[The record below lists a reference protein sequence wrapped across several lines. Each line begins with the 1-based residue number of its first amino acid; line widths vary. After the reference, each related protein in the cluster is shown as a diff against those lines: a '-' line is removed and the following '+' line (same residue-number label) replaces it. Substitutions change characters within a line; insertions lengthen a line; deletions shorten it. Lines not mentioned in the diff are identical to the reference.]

1 MCRPP
6 EILTR
11 CLNMQVEDDAFEGLS
26 DLESL
31 SLEDNNVLLIP
42 ATALGKLPRL
52 NRLRLDYNRIAALS
66 ASIVNGL
73 ADTLTE
79 LGLSRNVIR
88 EIPPDVFQVSR
99 FALRNWG
106 ITTIKI
112 ILTNIPMVKF
122 KSYVLYSI
130 FYIDTQNK
138 SYTETHLF

>member
-1 MCRPP
+1 MN
-6 EILTR
+6 T
-11 CLNMQVEDDAFEGLS
+11 QVEDDAFEGLS

-99 FALRNWG
+99 FALRNRG
-106 ITTIKI
+106 IPTIKI
-112 ILTNIPMVKF
+112 ILTKIPMVKF
-122 KSYVLYSI
+122 KS
-130 FYIDTQNK
+130 
-138 SYTETHLF
+138 